1 MCIRDRLRR
10 DHELVYFCISKFCFF
25 TCTPENVKAAFE
37 GLHDDDPIKQLDLV
51 PDQVNYAHVTKIIR
65 DTHDSMMFM
74 VVMAEE
80 DPILLESAN
89 REEVIEEVHIHW
101 KTDYMMRLWRAPSL
115 PILDEWIYGVP
126 RTGGGDIALFT
137 MAPKNKSK
145 LDVDGYFLFVN
156 DKFKPLLDQKKKE
169 IPGAFSTSAE
179 KLYVSKDKLRSCSK
193 LGMRDTGNLKVETFN
208 VAREFI
214 TVGGKAPPCV
224 LMFSSLHRKRMNL
237 SGDLASWNCWLVH
250 LRTSQND
257 IMVAGCRRKYIPP
270 SGEKYT
276 TVWIKYRGPVVEEN
290 PMQEMEAMVDSLG
303 PSVAVS
309 YYDTLAIQIRTNLMQ
324 LDEEA
329 FAFMFNRLVIEPEL
343 EDMHIRFYKGAVGL
357 MELEGFPGASQDA
370 IFEDV
375 DPVEDI
381 FEDVIDVLKEDPHEG
396 VTLEEWAPRL
406 ARYCCFCLD
415 GGILPEE
422 IGLDEMCRMLSGKAK
437 DENGD
442 LIDPVRSRPTVLRVL
457 DFLVHVKPRGKSF
470 PKNGPPEGDPN
481 FTEPGHPDG
490 DLIRRLTILPDFEFQ
505 PRAMIR
511 LLDNGWLHE
520 AMGSSE
526 YIQFLYKLLRMRGG
540 QDVRIAICSAIA
552 VLAENKNDR
561 AQLAQANVIELLL
574 TLSRSKDVYVSS
586 ACGRA
591 LIQLMY
597 DSVEN
602 KDRVTAGTQGG
613 KNIKLLISKLD
624 SPSEEL
630 QMVYAMVIRNICSD
644 QTYCNLF
651 GRSGVNRV
659 LCRLLEPPPQ
669 VMVPHPIDQLDK
681 TRAALAACCWKLA
694 NSVENRDQLID
705 GKAHRSLIDILA
717 TTENES
723 VIEKA
728 CGALMALASAAE
740 DSEVKQDLRN
750 QDAIEVL
757 RRCLELCRNKESLR
771 ALIGAVV
778 ILTDDKDN
786 LEQLLTLKDEYVDLL
801 EQRADLAKTDKRLE
815 FLVDAL
821 ETKLSS

>member
-1 MCIRDRLRR
+1 
-10 DHELVYFCISKFCFF
+10 
-25 TCTPENVKAAFE
+25 
-37 GLHDDDPIKQLDLV
+37 
-51 PDQVNYAHVTKIIR
+51 
-65 DTHDSMMFM
+65 
-74 VVMAEE
+74 
-80 DPILLESAN
+80 
-89 REEVIEEVHIHW
+89 
-101 KTDYMMRLWRAPSL
+101 
-115 PILDEWIYGVP
+115 
-126 RTGGGDIALFT
+126 
-137 MAPKNKSK
+137 
-145 LDVDGYFLFVN
+145 
-156 DKFKPLLDQKKKE
+156 
-169 IPGAFSTSAE
+169 
-179 KLYVSKDKLRSCSK
+179 
-193 LGMRDTGNLKVETFN
+193 
-208 VAREFI
+208 
-214 TVGGKAPPCV
+214 
-224 LMFSSLHRKRMNL
+224 
-237 SGDLASWNCWLVH
+237 
-250 LRTSQND
+250 
-257 IMVAGCRRKYIPP
+257 
-270 SGEKYT
+270 
-276 TVWIKYRGPVVEEN
+276 
-290 PMQEMEAMVDSLG
+290 
-303 PSVAVS
+303 
-309 YYDTLAIQIRTNLMQ
+309 
-324 LDEEA
+324 
-329 FAFMFNRLVIEPEL
+329 
-343 EDMHIRFYKGAVGL
+343 
-357 MELEGFPGASQDA
+357 
-370 IFEDV
+370 
-375 DPVEDI
+375 
-381 FEDVIDVLKEDPHEG
+381 
-396 VTLEEWAPRL
+396 
-406 ARYCCFCLD
+406 
-415 GGILPEE
+415 
-422 IGLDEMCRMLSGKAK
+422 
-437 DENGD
+437 
-442 LIDPVRSRPTVLRVL
+442 
-457 DFLVHVKPRGKSF
+457 
-470 PKNGPPEGDPN
+470 
-481 FTEPGHPDG
+481 
-490 DLIRRLTILPDFEFQ
+490 
-505 PRAMIR
+505 
-511 LLDNGWLHE
+511 
-520 AMGSSE
+520 
-526 YIQFLYKLLRMRGG
+526 MRGG